1 MTQKNCENE
10 IRELSRDQQEMLDEH
25 IDRLNKV
32 FKGKDNYAGI
42 AVMSE
47 KYAPVVR
54 ENKEAYPLNEIQV
67 IIKKNG
73 EPFVKCGWKSD
84 DGTSIFPL
92 QFSAKTS
99 KSGQISGSVF
109 VRGQMKSPIVIDS
122 SDEFELDGFYEL
134 MVHACDEEMGY
145 LWVGNAERYK
155 ATSTDSEKWTPN
167 PFEDSNAAAIESP
180 KNEDTINT
188 TRKHADAQS
197 TKSAGLKTSKR
208 RSIVEMVQKLK
219 KYVPIVVCGDVL
231 YYYNGYYYEA
241 IGLEK
246 LIKLY
251 RKYVDYDLNN
261 EPSLYAYKDLY
272 QCCTTDPELERSEPE
287 NQSIHAPLEN
297 GVYDLMK
304 KELKPH
310 DPRRLIF
317 TYIKANYDESA
328 ECPVFDSFLK
338 QITHG
343 NPQLE
348 ERFWMAI
355 GYLMIYPARGKFFI
369 VMGYARDSGKSVLG
383 NFVQRLYPKE
393 SVGNLRLQEMKGTFS
408 SMSFLNAVINLEL
421 DMPNA
426 KLNAEVASRLKQ
438 ITGGDSITVQRKY
451 LSPVTLTR
459 RIKFVFAGNY
469 PLCIDGEDDALQ
481 KRIVFLP
488 FDESIP
494 DDQQDPYLEDKI
506 WDERD
511 AVVTKSLHYARKLVK
526 LNYKFPEIPQVDDAK
541 CIVRDSIAKT
551 VGKFVQESCDMSEPK
566 AVTATEDL
574 YNAYLDYCKEKD
586 MWACS
591 QTVFTKGLTQMGLNH
606 TRSRCTG
613 EDMIVRKNPVS
624 AFQGI
629 KLRP

>member
-1 MTQKNCENE
+1 MLQKNCENE

-73 EPFVKCGWKSD
+73 EPFVRCSWKSD
-84 DGTSIFPL
+84 EGTSNFPL

-99 KSGQISGSVF
+99 K
-109 VRGQMKSPIVIDS
+109 
-122 SDEFELDGFYEL
+122 
-134 MVHACDEEMGY
+134 
-145 LWVGNAERYK
+145 
-155 ATSTDSEKWTPN
+155 
-167 PFEDSNAAAIESP
+167 
-180 KNEDTINT
+180 
-188 TRKHADAQS
+188 
-197 TKSAGLKTSKR
+197 
-208 RSIVEMVQKLK
+208 
-219 KYVPIVVCGDVL
+219 
-231 YYYNGYYYEA
+231 
-241 IGLEK
+241 
-246 LIKLY
+246 
-251 RKYVDYDLNN
+251 
-261 EPSLYAYKDLY
+261 
-272 QCCTTDPELERSEPE
+272 
-287 NQSIHAPLEN
+287 
-297 GVYDLMK
+297 
-304 KELKPH
+304 
-310 DPRRLIF
+310 
-317 TYIKANYDESA
+317 
-328 ECPVFDSFLK
+328 CPVFDSFLK

>member
-1 MTQKNCENE
+1 MNNLNGNRKNEFRRKQE
-10 IRELSRDQQEMLDEH
+10 EKQRKLALKIKDEAGELREGSLKSEEAIPSLDE
-25 IDRLNKV
+25 LC
-32 FKGKDNYAGI
+32 A
-42 AVMSE
+42 M
-47 KYAPVVR
+47 
-54 ENKEAYPLNEIQV
+54 
-67 IIKKNG
+67 G
-73 EPFVKCGWKSD
+73 ERVEQQ
-84 DGTSIFPL
+84 TT
-92 QFSAKTS
+92 FSAKEAIRN
-99 KSGQISGSVF
+99 KIKA
-109 VRGQMKSPIVIDS
+109 RRD
-122 SDEFELDGFYEL
+122 
-134 MVHACDEEMGY
+134 
-145 LWVGNAERYK
+145 AERYK
-155 ATSTDSEKWTPN
+155 TTSTDSEKWTPN

-180 KNEDTINT
+180 KNEDTLNT

-219 KYVPIVVCGDVL
+219 KYVSIVVCGDVL

-488 FDESIP
+488 FNESIP

-511 AVVTKSLHYARKLVK
+511 AIVTKSLHYARKLVK

-541 CIVRDSIAKT
+541 CIIRDSIAKT

-566 AVTATEDL
+566 VVTATEDL

-624 AFQGI
+624 AFKGI
-629 KLRP
+629 RLRP

>member
-1 MTQKNCENE
+1 MSNMYGKDKFHDRQKAVLQKSAQKIENDSGWSQDNFLRGYAEE
-10 IRELSRDQQEMLDEH
+10 ILPASGAELSFGELCAIGEQVEQE
-25 IDRLNKV
+25 
-32 FKGKDNYAGI
+32 A
-42 AVMSE
+42 A
-47 KYAPVVR
+47 
-54 ENKEAYPLNEIQV
+54 
-67 IIKKNG
+67 
-73 EPFVKCGWKSD
+73 
-84 DGTSIFPL
+84 
-92 QFSAKTS
+92 FSAKEAMRN
-99 KSGQISGSVF
+99 KIKA
-109 VRGQMKSPIVIDS
+109 RRD
-122 SDEFELDGFYEL
+122 
-134 MVHACDEEMGY
+134 
-145 LWVGNAERYK
+145 AERYK
-155 ATSTDSEKWTPN
+155 STGTDSEQRTPN
-167 PFEDSNAAAIESP
+167 PFEDSSAIATESP
-180 KNEDTINT
+180 KNEDTLNT
-188 TRKHADAQS
+188 MRKHADAQS

-317 TYIKANYDESA
+317 TYIKASYDESA
-328 ECPVFDSFLK
+328 ECPVFNSFLK

-383 NFVQRLYPKE
+383 NFIQRLYPKE

-488 FDESIP
+488 FNESIP

-511 AVVTKSLHYARKLVK
+511 AIVTKSLHYARKLVK

-586 MWACS
+586 IWACS
-591 QTVFTKGLTQMGLNH
+591 QTAFTKGLTQMGLKH

>member
-1 MTQKNCENE
+1 MLQKNCENE

-42 AVMSE
+42 AVMPE

-73 EPFVKCGWKSD
+73 ELFVKCGWKSD
-84 DGTSIFPL
+84 DGTSNFPL

-145 LWVGNAERYK
+145 LWVG
-155 ATSTDSEKWTPN
+155 DG
-167 PFEDSNAAAIESP
+167 
-180 KNEDTINT
+180 KNEGL
-188 TRKHADAQS
+188 TRMD
-197 TKSAGLKTSKR
+197 
-208 RSIVEMVQKLK
+208 
-219 KYVPIVVCGDVL
+219 
-231 YYYNGYYYEA
+231 
-241 IGLEK
+241 
-246 LIKLY
+246 
-251 RKYVDYDLNN
+251 
-261 EPSLYAYKDLY
+261 

-383 NFVQRLYPKE
+383 NFIQRLYPKE

-488 FDESIP
+488 FNESIP

-511 AVVTKSLHYARKLVK
+511 AIVTKSLHYARKLVK

-586 MWACS
+586 IWACS
-591 QTVFTKGLTQMGLNH
+591 QTAFTKGLTQMGLKH